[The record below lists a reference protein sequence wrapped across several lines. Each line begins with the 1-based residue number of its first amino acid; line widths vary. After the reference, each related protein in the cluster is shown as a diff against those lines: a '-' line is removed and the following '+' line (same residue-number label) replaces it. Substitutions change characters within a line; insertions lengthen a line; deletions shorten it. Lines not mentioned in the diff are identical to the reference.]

1 MEVGNKRVAGLAGD
15 ASPCLGKERAMKL
28 NNLDRLHQAKD
39 LVKGLRDTM
48 LYIETAEQD
57 KLIPITILGS
67 FEVVLEKVYSLLKE
81 IDEAGD

>member
-1 MEVGNKRVAGLAGD
+1 MVVGNKRVAGLAGD
-15 ASPCLGKERAMKL
+15 ASPCFGKERAMKL
-28 NNLDRLHQAKD
+28 NNLERLHQAKD

-48 LYIETAEQD
+48 FYIETAEQD

-67 FEVVLEKVYSLLKE
+67 FEVVLEKIYSLLRE